1 MGHLREILT
10 MSTALLQRDEALPPD
25 ENVGPIS
32 VALAAVLTALLI
44 ITTGLRIWVRAA
56 NRKLGWDDW
65 TILLAAATCIAR
77 FAIVVKQAEHGNG
90 RHRVY
95 LSEWDY
101 MMVNM
106 YGWWGQVLLFLA
118 VAFLKVSICLLILRI
133 KDTKA
138 LKIMLYILM
147 AGVLVTNLGVVII
160 LIAECQPVGFW
171 RGASAKCW
179 PTQIR
184 IYAIYATI
192 AYSALTD
199 LICSLLP
206 LAVVWNVNMP
216 RMTKFSISLLMGLGL
231 VATGFGV
238 ARAASLGISTTD
250 LSWAYCI
257 AGIWSN
263 LELYLGVIAANL
275 ALTRSIWAH
284 FFGNGGGGGAHAI
297 PGSTGRTNPSESG
310 YLNSKLRGDRFEVP
324 ATMIRSSR
332 SRGGSD
338 TRGSDSDIPLEPGIQ
353 KKTEFWW
360 TDVDEDGNRPTSS
373 RPGSSREALRN

>member
-1 MGHLREILT
+1 
-10 MSTALLQRDEALPPD
+10 MSTGLFQRDEALPPD

-95 LSEWDY
+95 LTEWNY

-106 YGWWGQVLLFLA
+106 YGWWGQILLFAA
-118 VAFLKVSICLLILRI
+118 VAFLKASICLLILRI

-138 LKIMLYILM
+138 LKVMLYILM
-147 AGVLVTNLGVVII
+147 AGVLLTNFGVVII
-160 LIAECQPVGFW
+160 LIAECRPAGFW

-179 PTQIR
+179 PTEVR

-192 AYSALTD
+192 AYSVLTD

-206 LAVVWNVNMP
+206 LAVVWNVKMP

-275 ALTRSIWAH
+275 ALARSVWAH
-284 FFGNGGGGGAHAI
+284 FFGSGGGGGAHAI